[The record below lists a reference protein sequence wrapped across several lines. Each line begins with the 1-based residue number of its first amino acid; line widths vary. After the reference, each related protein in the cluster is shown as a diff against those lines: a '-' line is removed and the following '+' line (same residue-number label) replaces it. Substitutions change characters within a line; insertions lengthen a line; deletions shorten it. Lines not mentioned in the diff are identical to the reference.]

1 MARFELHKHPKAN
14 TKGFKQNPHNAGRSR
29 SFANQLKDA
38 IDEEGG
44 IRFKPDAIKSY
55 HPKTGVV
62 IKIPTTDAL
71 VTRLISLAM
80 SSDKKTSI
88 KALEMIIDRIEGKP
102 RQQLAFEQVVIPKKL
117 PISLRPTELC
127 KKCGQE
133 LDEEQRTFKTP
144 IPET

>member
-1 MARFELHKHPKAN
+1 MARFDISKHPKAN
-14 TKGFKQNPHNAGRSR
+14 TNGFKQNPHNAGRRKSVVTLL
-29 SFANQLKDA
+29 QDA
-38 IDEEGG
+38 IGEDGG
-44 IRFKPDAIKSY
+44 IRFKPEAIKSY

-62 IKIPTTDAL
+62 IKVPTADAL

-80 SSDKKTSI
+80 TSDRRTSV
-88 KALEMIIDRIEGKP
+88 KAIEMIMDRLEGKP